1 MSTSPQDQP
10 RGKSPASLPIA
21 RLAPLE
27 GRWHFEGDVA
37 ATDRGPPTAWSSEEH
52 CSWLP
57 GKRFLVNQW
66 DARVG
71 DQAFKGMAVFGHHV
85 ERGFFATFYDNLGNH
100 PTYEVHVEGRTWHL
114 TGDAQRATYEFAA
127 DGNSVTILWETS
139 EGTGWKPL
147 CELTGT
153 RMVSH

>member
-1 MSTSPQDQP
+1 MASAPEDRSP
-10 RGKSPASLPIA
+10 REKSPALPIA

-37 ATDRGPPTAWSSEEH
+37 ATDHGRPTAWSSEEH

-71 DQAFKGMAVFGHHV
+71 DRDFKGMAVFGHDV
-85 ERGFFATFYDNLGNH
+85 ERGYFATFYDNLGNH
-100 PTYEVHVEGRTWHL
+100 PTYELQVDGGTWHL
-114 TGDAQRATYEFAA
+114 LGDAQRATYEFAN
-127 DGNSVTILWETS
+127 DGRTVSIVWETS
-139 EGTGWKPL
+139 EGQGWKPF

-153 RMVSH
+153 RILSH